1 MFSYLRPLLSLQ
13 MSFLQLFLLP
23 TCLSIAGLLSAC
35 QPNSDGVASNET
47 FVINGDTVI
56 LPKSHVISIKTELYQ
71 PSFGLQGVILPKQ
84 EQNLIAPV
92 DGKISSLSVQQGKKL
107 ALGDTVLTIRP
118 KLPSHPLTLPSV
130 ENNTA
135 NHHIN
140 DDNADSDKY
149 SDNMGNINIANH
161 NQSNSN
167 QSNSNQSN
175 SNTKLDN
182 RPNANNNSNAIN
194 SDTVNKNTV
203 NHDLNDNDL
212 TDNHQSDNTTPPQT
226 NRYGEQMAVLAP
238 MAGTVDLLYTQIYNT
253 VNKGDTL
260 AHLSDN
266 SEFYF
271 ISLLPKNYENYLT
284 IGQTVNFTLNNPT
297 IHLNKSSTDTAAQ
310 KPAVQKTNSP
320 KQDAQ
325 SFSGQVANISPS
337 PNHRNGTEQIAVTV
351 QILPNNLSN
360 NTLSKGLQV
369 GGRINYGSLTL
380 GAVVPAI
387 AIADGTNLLELQKP
401 PYQPLTP
408 LPAKIWIIRQ
418 DGTLSLSPI
427 DIIAYQPDTQRYLV
441 SGISGDSLLVSA
453 NLPANA
459 DGKKVVLQ

>member
-1 MFSYLRPLLSLQ
+1 MLSYLRLFLFLRPLLSLP
-13 MSFLQLFLLP
+13 LFLLP
-23 TCLSIAGLLSAC
+23 IGLSTVSLLTAC
-35 QPNSDGVASNET
+35 RPSNDGIASNES

-84 EQNLIAPV
+84 EQNLTAPF
-92 DGKISSLSVQQGKKL
+92 DGKIASLSVQQGTTL
-107 ALGDTVLTIRP
+107 ALGDIVLSIRP
-118 KLPSHPLTLPSV
+118 KLPPLSSPATDD
-130 ENNTA
+130 NDNTVTYA
-135 NHHIN
+135 N
-140 DDNADSDKY
+140 DDKADSDKLDGKKLN
-149 SDNMGNINIANH
+149 SDKNTGN
-161 NQSNSN
+161 NSN
-167 QSNSNQSN
+167 QSSTDLDNHLNTNSNN
-175 SNTKLDN
+175 
-182 RPNANNNSNAIN
+182 
-194 SDTVNKNTV
+194 DTVNNDIINDDTLN
-203 NHDLNDNDL
+203 NHLTDNHLTDNHLTGNDL
-212 TDNHQSDNTTPPQT
+212 TDNTPQH
-226 NRYGEQMAVLAP
+226 RYGEQVAIVAP

-260 AHLSDN
+260 AHLSDD

-284 IGQTVNFTLNNPT
+284 IGQTVNFTLSNPT
-297 IHLNKSSTDTAAQ
+297 IRLNKSSTETATSKQATQ
-310 KPAVQKTNSP
+310 KQAIPN
-320 KQDAQ
+320 QDAQ
-325 SFSGQVANISPS
+325 RFSGQVANISPS
-337 PNHRNGTEQIAVTV
+337 PNSRNGTEQIAVTV

-380 GAVVPAI
+380 GAVVPAV
-387 AIADGTNLLELQKP
+387 AIADGTSLLELQKP

-408 LPAKIWIIRQ
+408 LPANIWIIGQ